1 MDFRENV
8 WAYYT
13 ARLMAGLAVG
23 GISVAAPMYVAELAE
38 AKIRGTLGTFF
49 QLQVTVGLL
58 LGYILGKSDFRG
70 RFSRFHSVHEDKK
83 RLN

>member
-49 QLQVTVGLL
+49 QLQITVGLL
-58 LGYILGKSDFRG
+58 IGYILGKILEDDFHA
-70 RFSRFHSVHEDKK
+70 FM
-83 RLN
+83 